1 MTERPSPTLL
11 QFPCQFPIKILTNT
25 QSSDMEAFLKST
37 LEKELENPFNIEFQ
51 SRLST
56 QGKYHSITAVFT
68 ASNREELDRVY
79 QTLSSNK
86 DILWMI

>member
-1 MTERPSPTLL
+1 MPEKSAPSLL
-11 QFPCQFPIKILTNT
+11 QFPCQFPIKILAKAN
-25 QSSDMEAFLKST
+25 SSHIEALLKTT
-37 LEKELENPFNIEFQ
+37 LEQELKNPFNIEYQ

-56 QGKYHSITAVFT
+56 QGKYLSITAVFT

-79 QTLSSNK
+79 QALSSNK